1 MEFEPLDIPGAFVI
15 HLDLLRDDR
24 GVFARTYCADE
35 FARAGIDFV
44 PVQGNLSRNVAEG
57 TLRGLHFQRP
67 PHEEA
72 KLVQCV
78 AGALFD
84 AIVDLRRDSPT
95 FGRSASVTLDADSG
109 RLLFIPPGCAHGF
122 LTTEPGTDIL
132 YAMGSRFV
140 DGAGRGIRWDDP
152 ALDIPWPG
160 RPLVIS
166 DRDATYPLLAEIDP
180 ELLS

>member
-1 MEFEPLDIPGAFVI
+1 MEFEPLEVPGAFVI
-15 HLDLLRDDR
+15 HLDLRRDDR
-24 GVFARTYCADE
+24 GAFARTYCADE
-35 FARAGIDFV
+35 FARAGIEFV
-44 PVQGNLSRNVAEG
+44 PVQGNLSRNVAGG

-78 AGALFD
+78 AGGLFD
-84 AIVDLRRDSPT
+84 TIVDLRRDSPT
-95 FGRSASVTLDADSG
+95 FGRAASVTLDADSG
-109 RLLFIPPGCAHGF
+109 LLLFIPPGCAHGF

-132 YAMGSRFV
+132 YAMGSRYV
-140 DGAGRGIRWDDP
+140 EGAGRGIRWDDP

-166 DRDATYPLLAEIDP
+166 ERDATYPLLAELEP

>member
-1 MEFEPLDIPGAFVI
+1 MEFEPLDIPGAFVV
-15 HLDLLRDDR
+15 HLDLRRDDR

-44 PVQGNLSRNVAEG
+44 PVQGNLSRNVAKG

-78 AGALFD
+78 TGALFD
-84 AIVDLRRDSPT
+84 AIVDLRRESPT
-95 FGRSASVTLDADSG
+95 FGRSTSVTLDADSG

-132 YAMGSRFV
+132 YAMGSPFV

-152 ALDIPWPG
+152 ALDIPWPA